1 MGQRG
6 PRTSHVTRVVKVGG
20 GSFPQVG
27 DPTINNDFS
36 WQPPRLR
43 PHPFDALNGRERR
56 MRVRKENEER
66 GGERGGGGGLF
77 FFSGKDRERTEV
89 ARGGAPSVGGPPVE
103 LKLMDKG
110 RRASQFSSN

>member
-1 MGQRG
+1 MADGTERATNVS
-6 PRTSHVTRVVKVGG
+6 RNTRCKSGG
-20 GSFPQVG
+20 GPFQVG

-36 WQPPRLR
+36 WQPPPASARV
-43 PHPFDALNGRERR
+43 HDALNGRER

-66 GGERGGGGGLF
+66 GGEREGS